1 MPEYS
6 SNVLV
11 DKKYRLARIISLSNL
26 SYISAFA
33 YVFLSI
39 VIIFDTNSHWFSVE
53 RETRWVLSLTSLLSA
68 IYYFGFHHLINKHL
82 ESKLSSNHK
91 DISQISSSH
100 LDVSMIL
107 LTLPSIAII
116 NITLF
121 LINGYPAIFYY
132 IAIVALSSILI
143 EDFRWLTFILLIV
156 IGCLLLS
163 LPVFGLIV
171 PHLIVLLLWIS
182 YFIFN
187 LSRNKSAVYDHLI
200 SENGKL
206 VKDLEEAST
215 LDQARLYYVSR
226 MSHELRSPL
235 HGMLAQIQLL
245 RRDASLLEKEE
256 DKLEMIEHNALHLR
270 DVINEI
276 LDFSKIESGHMES
289 NEETVDVVKILTD
302 VRVLY
307 EAEVTGKNISL
318 TVEIDPELSR
328 SSLVCTD
335 HVKYK
340 QIALNLLSNAVKYTE
355 KGGIILGLKLLEKGM
370 LIPGNHGQARYFE
383 QRVLVLTISD
393 TGPGMSSED
402 TLLVFE
408 PFEQSSNRPHSIE
421 GTGLGLPLAKQ
432 LANILDGDLELES
445 ALDIGSRFTFWI
457 PYRDASDSMK
467 RQESDSIL
475 VKTSSGEI
483 ENTKIEDAEF
493 TERVNIDDHHLK
505 CDSIFPLLRIL
516 IADDVEMN
524 RNLMMDIFN
533 DDKYDLKMAID
544 GEQAKSLALSWKPH
558 LVFMDLN
565 MPKLNGLES
574 TKQIREV
581 FTSEEMKIIGCS
593 ASAFENDNENFI
605 TAGADM
611 VVTKPFTITHLI
623 EIAEDTRNALGLK
636 GIL

>member
-1 MPEYS
+1 
-6 SNVLV
+6 
-11 DKKYRLARIISLSNL
+11 
-26 SYISAFA
+26 
-33 YVFLSI
+33 
-39 VIIFDTNSHWFSVE
+39 
-53 RETRWVLSLTSLLSA
+53 
-68 IYYFGFHHLINKHL
+68 
-82 ESKLSSNHK
+82 
-91 DISQISSSH
+91 
-100 LDVSMIL
+100 
-107 LTLPSIAII
+107 
-116 NITLF
+116 
-121 LINGYPAIFYY
+121 
-132 IAIVALSSILI
+132 
-143 EDFRWLTFILLIV
+143 
-156 IGCLLLS
+156 
-163 LPVFGLIV
+163 
-171 PHLIVLLLWIS
+171 
-182 YFIFN
+182 
-187 LSRNKSAVYDHLI
+187 
-200 SENGKL
+200 
-206 VKDLEEAST
+206 
-215 LDQARLYYVSR
+215 
-226 MSHELRSPL
+226 
-235 HGMLAQIQLL
+235 MLAQIQLL

-445 ALDIGSRFTFWI
+445 VLDIGSRFTFWI

-467 RQESDSIL
+467 DQESDSIL
-475 VKTSSGEI
+475 VKTR
-483 ENTKIEDAEF
+483 T
-493 TERVNIDDHHLK
+493 
-505 CDSIFPLLRIL
+505 
-516 IADDVEMN
+516 
-524 RNLMMDIFN
+524 
-533 DDKYDLKMAID
+533 D
-544 GEQAKSLALSWKPH
+544 G
-558 LVFMDLN
+558 
-565 MPKLNGLES
+565 
-574 TKQIREV
+574 
-581 FTSEEMKIIGCS
+581 
-593 ASAFENDNENFI
+593 
-605 TAGADM
+605 AG
-611 VVTKPFTITHLI
+611 
-623 EIAEDTRNALGLK
+623 
-636 GIL
+636 